1 MTFYLGAPSTADGD
15 RSQEETTQFDPSD
28 LTTHGVI
35 VGMTGSGKTGLGI
48 IYLEEALRSGIP
60 TLILDPKGDMTNL
73 LLTFPDLAAA
83 NFEPWIDESTASKGG
98 NTVAEQA
105 EATAELWT
113 KGLGSWNLTG
123 DDIGDLR
130 QSVDMTIYTPGS
142 QAGVPL
148 NIVGN
153 MKPPSLSWESDAEA
167 IRDEIQGIVSGLL
180 ALIDVDIDPIS
191 SREHILMSNLIENAW
206 TSNTSIDLPTLIAQV
221 ATPPIRKLGVFDI
234 HTFFPDKDR
243 MALAM
248 KLNSLLA
255 SPSFAAWMDGEDLDI
270 ERLLWNGDRPQA
282 SIIYL
287 AHLSDSERQFIV
299 TMILSK
305 VITWMRSQPG
315 SGELKALIYMDE
327 VFGFVPPT
335 AEPPAKKPILTILK
349 QARAFGVG
357 LLLSTQNP
365 VDLDYKAMSNAGT
378 WCIGRLQTERDK
390 ARILEAL
397 TTASGSVDIKQI
409 DATISSLSK
418 RVFVLHSTRAKAPRV
433 FTTRWAMSFL
443 RGPMT
448 REEIRSVTPDQ
459 SPRTTAAAPPQSA
472 PAQSAPAATG
482 PFIPIVAGSVQT
494 STLHPA
500 AAWGSLVGY
509 DANGSGYTAAVAL
522 TVSTRYDDT
531 RLGIDHTE
539 TWESVLYPLTD
550 PPDASNLIEV
560 DHDDRDFAA
569 IADDLPFAEPDA
581 PISNDAYF
589 EKLKRIVSNE
599 LDARQTLALF
609 RNKQVKLVSR
619 PGEER
624 GAFEARCESAAAEF
638 ADAQL
643 AKLTLRFN
651 KRIRT
656 AQRDYE
662 TAVRSA
668 DAAQQELDG
677 QRGDALM
684 GLAFDLL
691 SGRKPRSSRS
701 SQRTAQTRVRRAEDK
716 IDSKRDRF
724 EDLQRELETEA
735 QTINLQWEDKA
746 ADIEDLEIGLEKDD
760 ITVTDVKLVWVKSG
774 EGTA

>member
-1 MTFYLGAPSTADGD
+1 MTFYLGAPSTAAGE
-15 RSQEETTQFDPSD
+15 RGAEETLQFDPSD

-48 IYLEEALRSGIP
+48 IYLEEALRAGIP

-83 NFEPWIDESTASKGG
+83 NFEPWIDESAASKRGT
-98 NTVAEQA
+98 TVAEQA
-105 EATAELWT
+105 EATAELWS
-113 KGLGSWNLTG
+113 KGLGSWDLTG
-123 DDIGDLR
+123 ADIGDLR
-130 QSVDMTIYTPGS
+130 KSVDMTIYTPGS

-153 MKPPSLSWESDAEA
+153 MKPPALSWDSDAET

-180 ALIDVDIDPIS
+180 SLIDVDIDPIS

-206 TSNTSIDLPTLIAQV
+206 QSGTSIDLPTLIGQV

-234 HTFFPDKDR
+234 ETFFPDKAR

-248 KLNSLLA
+248 KLNGLLA
-255 SPSFAAWMDGEDLDI
+255 SPSFAAWMEGEDLDI
-270 ERLLWNGDRPQA
+270 DRLLWNGDRPQA

-287 AHLSDSERQFIV
+287 AHLSDAERQFIV

-397 TTASGSVDIKQI
+397 TSASGSVDINKI
-409 DATISSLSK
+409 DATISSLAK
-418 RVFVLHSTRAKAPRV
+418 RVFVLHSTRAKAPQV
-433 FTTRWAMSFL
+433 FTTRWAMSYL

-448 REEIRSVTPDQ
+448 REEIRSVLPDL
-459 SPRTTAAAPPQSA
+459 PP
-472 PAQSAPAATG
+472 PAPAAT
-482 PFIPIVAGSVQT
+482 PST
-494 STLHPA
+494 STPTDAPAPMVASTIESAALHPA
-500 AAWGSLVGY
+500 ATWGSQVGY
-509 DANGSGYTAAVAL
+509 DAAGDTYRAAVAL
-522 TVSTRYDDT
+522 TVSTRYDEA
-531 RLGIDHTE
+531 RLGLDHTE

-550 PPDASNLIEV
+550 PPDTGNLIEV
-560 DHDDRDFAA
+560 DHDGRDFVAPGT
-569 IADDLPFAEPDA
+569 DLSYAEPAA
-581 PISNDAYF
+581 PISNKAYF
-589 EKLKRIVSNE
+589 EKLKKVVSNE
-599 LDARQTLALF
+599 LDARQTLSLY

-619 PGEER
+619 PGEDR
-624 GAFEARCESAAAEF
+624 DAFATRCETAASELS
-638 ADAQL
+638 DSQL
-643 AKLTLRFN
+643 AKLTLKFD
-651 KRIRT
+651 KRIKKAR
-656 AQRDYE
+656 RDYE

-668 DAAQQELDG
+668 DTAQQQIDD

-691 SGRKPRSSRS
+691 SGRRPRASRS
-701 SQRTAQTRVRRAEDK
+701 SQRTAQTRLRKAEDR
-716 IDSKRDRF
+716 IEAKRDLF

-735 QTINLQWEDKA
+735 ETIELQWEAKA

-760 ITVTDVKLVWVKSG
+760 IEITDVKLVWIRSS
-774 EGTA
+774 

>member
-1 MTFYLGAPSTADGD
+1 MMTFYLGAPSTATGD
-15 RSQEETTQFDPSD
+15 HDAGETLQFDPSD

-48 IYLEEALRSGIP
+48 IYLEEALRAGIP

-73 LLTFPDLAAA
+73 LLTFPDLATAD
-83 NFEPWIDESTASKGG
+83 FEPWIDASAASKGG
-98 NTVAEQA
+98 STVAEQA
-105 EATAELWT
+105 EATAELWS
-113 KGLGSWNLTG
+113 KGLGSWNLSG
-123 DDIGDLR
+123 SDIGDLR
-130 QSVDMTIYTPGS
+130 ASVDMTIYTPGS

-153 MKPPSLSWESDAEA
+153 MKPPSLSWDSDAEA

-191 SREHILMSNLIENAW
+191 SREHILMSNLIEYAW
-206 TSNTSIDLPTLIAQV
+206 TSNTSIDLPTLIGQV

-234 HTFFPDKDR
+234 DTFFPEKDR
-243 MALAM
+243 MTLAM
-248 KLNSLLA
+248 KLNGLLA

-270 ERLLWNGDRPQA
+270 GRLLWNGDRPQA

-287 AHLSDSERQFIV
+287 AHLSDAERQFIV

-335 AEPPAKKPILTILK
+335 AEPPAKRPILTILK

-397 TTASGSVDIKQI
+397 TSASGSVDIKEI

-418 RVFVLHSTRAKAPRV
+418 RVFVLHSTRAKAPQV

-448 REEIRSVTPDQ
+448 REEIRSVTPDLP
-459 SPRTTAAAPPQSA
+459 PRTA
-472 PAQSAPAATG
+472 PATETRSEPTTTD
-482 PFIPIVAGSVQT
+482 PFVPIVASSVQS

-500 AAWGSLVGY
+500 AAWGPLVGY
-509 DANGSGYTAAVAL
+509 DATGNSYRAAVAL

-531 RLGIDHTE
+531 RLGLDHTE
-539 TWESVLYPLTD
+539 TWESVLHPLTD
-550 PPDASNLIEV
+550 PPDAANLIEV
-560 DHDDRDFAA
+560 DHDDRDF
-569 IADDLPFAEPDA
+569 LPTNSDIPFTEPAA
-581 PISNDAYF
+581 PISNEAYF
-589 EKLKRIVSNE
+589 EKVKRMVSGE

-609 RNKQVKLVSR
+609 RNRQVKLVSR

-624 GAFEARCESAAAEF
+624 DAFATRCEVAASDL
-638 ADAQL
+638 ADSQL
-643 AKLTLRFN
+643 AKLTQRFD
-651 KRIRT
+651 KRIRA
-656 AQRDYE
+656 AQRDHE

-668 DAAQQELDG
+668 DAAQQQLDG

-691 SGRKPRSSRS
+691 SGRRPRSSRS

-716 IDSKRDRF
+716 IETKRDRL

-735 QTINLQWEDKA
+735 ETITIQWEDRA
-746 ADIEDLEIGLEKDD
+746 TDIEDLEIGLEKDD
-760 ITVTDVKLVWVKSG
+760 ISVTDMKLVWIRSS
-774 EGTA
+774 

>member
-1 MTFYLGAPSTADGD
+1 MSFYLGSPSTAAGERDA
-15 RSQEETTQFDPSD
+15 EETLQFDPSD

-35 VGMTGSGKTGLGI
+35 VGMTGSGKTGLGV

-73 LLTFPDLAAA
+73 LLTFPELAAA
-83 NFEPWIDESTASKGG
+83 NFEPWIDESEASKRG

-105 EATAELWT
+105 AATAELWS
-113 KGLGSWNLTG
+113 KGLGSWNLSG
-123 DDIGDLR
+123 SDIGELR
-130 QSVDMTIYTPGS
+130 ASVDMTIYTPGS

-153 MKPPSLSWESDAEA
+153 MKPPTLSWDSDAET

-191 SREHILMSNLIENAW
+191 SREHILMSNLVEFAW
-206 TSNTSIDLPTLIAQV
+206 KSDTTIDLPTLIGQV

-234 HTFFPDKDR
+234 DTFFPNKDR

-248 KLNSLLA
+248 KLNGLLA

-270 ERLLWNGDRPQA
+270 GRLLWNGDRPQA

-287 AHLSDSERQFIV
+287 AHLSDAERQFIV

-397 TTASGSVDIKQI
+397 TSASGSVDIKEI

-418 RVFVLHSTRAKAPRV
+418 RVFVLHSTRANAPQV
-433 FTTRWAMSFL
+433 FTTRWAMSYL

-448 REEIRSVTPDQ
+448 REEIRSVTPDL
-459 SPRTTAAAPPQSA
+459 PT
-472 PAQSAPAATG
+472 PAATATSE
-482 PFIPIVAGSVQT
+482 PSEPATTKSFTPIVAASVQS
-494 STLHPA
+494 STLDPA
-500 AAWGSLVGY
+500 APWASLVGF
-509 DANGSGYTAAVAL
+509 DATGTSYSAAIAL
-522 TVSTRYDDT
+522 TVSTRYDDA
-531 RLGIDHTE
+531 RLGLDHTE
-539 TWESVLYPLTD
+539 TWESVLYPLSD
-550 PPDASNLIEV
+550 PPDAANLIEV
-560 DHDDRDFAA
+560 DHDARDFLPTNT
-569 IADDLPFAEPDA
+569 DLIFNEPAA
-581 PISNDAYF
+581 PIANEAYF
-589 EKLKRIVSNE
+589 DKLKRVVSSE
-599 LDARQTLALF
+599 LDARRTLTLF
-609 RNKQVKLVSR
+609 RNRQVKLVSR
-619 PGEER
+619 PGEDR
-624 GAFEARCESAAAEF
+624 GAFAARCESAASDL
-638 ADAQL
+638 ADSQL
-643 AKLTLRFN
+643 AKLTLRFD

-656 AQRDYE
+656 ARRDYE
-662 TAVRSA
+662 SAVRSA
-668 DAAQQELDG
+668 DTAQQQLDG

-691 SGRKPRSSRS
+691 SGRRPRSSRS
-701 SQRTAQTRVRRAEDK
+701 SQRTAQTRVRKAEDK
-716 IDSKRDRF
+716 IETKRERF

-735 QTINLQWEDKA
+735 EAIKLQWEDKA
-746 ADIEDLEIGLEKDD
+746 TEIEDLEIGLEKDD
-760 ITVTDVKLVWVKSG
+760 ITVTDIKLVWIRS
-774 EGTA
+774 T